1 MFGNGLNWLRS
12 GFHPAGGAVSFTHAS
27 HICSQTYR
35 PYIKLW
41 HQHFNRHPETQTTLP
56 SLLMNHYEHHEPG
69 HQSGWCCHV
78 WKLATELKVTF
89 IIRQTAMRHSI
100 RTAVLSLYFMTLS
113 ILRVLFNGSSSE
125 DTEVERATEWI
136 VTVKGQCKIYSCS
149 FWP

>member
-1 MFGNGLNWLRS
+1 MASIGFVQASTQQVVLFHSHMHHTFAHKHTDHTLSS
-12 GFHPAGGAVSFTHAS
+12 GISTSTGIQKP
-27 HICSQTYR
+27 
-35 PYIKLW
+35 
-41 HQHFNRHPETQTTLP
+41 QTTLP